1 MKKNNLSLIKGYLSK
16 HFVFQYN
23 IVTDRTEFRK
33 RDSKEGFQSLSE
45 YFLNSLFLQLTKMN
59 ISCTKE
65 LLRTIVESDF
75 VQKYNPFQEYM
86 YSLPKW
92 NGIDYIGHLA
102 KTIKTEDDS
111 YFDYVFRKWIVAL
124 VGSLMDD
131 KVINHTT
138 LIFTGEQGIGKTTWF
153 RRLVPQEL
161 SEYYFEGSIT
171 PNNKDDE
178 IQMGENMLINI
189 DELQSLNSKNMEALK
204 SLITLGEI
212 KVRRPYA
219 RRPEIIPR
227 RASFAGSGNTKE
239 FLTDTTGNRRFICIA
254 VKYIDN
260 QHNVLLDNVYSQAL
274 YLYNNGFQYWFSQ
287 DEIRSLNQHNE
298 GFTEI
303 SIEEDLIDRFL
314 KPCRKEE
321 ESVQFGSATEIM
333 TLLIKKS
340 NLDLDSDAIQNR
352 NPSKYGKILN
362 KKSFEKGK
370 TKDVR
375 GYYYKLIDNNIV

>member
-1 MKKNNLSLIKGYLSK
+1 MRNKDLSLIKGYLSK
-16 HFVFQYN
+16 NYIFRYN
-23 IVTDRTEFRK
+23 IITDRTEFR
-33 RDSKEGFQSLSE
+33 RRNSNEEFR
-45 YFLNSLFLQLTKMN
+45 FLNDYEINTVYLGLTKKN

-65 LLRTIVESDF
+65 NLRTILESDF
-75 VQKYNPFQEYM
+75 VPKYNPFENYL
-86 YSLPKW
+86 YNLPKW
-92 NGIDYIGHLA
+92 NGHDYIGQLV
-102 KTIKTEDDS
+102 KTVKTEDDIF
-111 YFDYVFRKWIVAL
+111 FDFVFRKWLVAL

-131 KVINHTT
+131 NVINHTA

-260 QHNVLLDNVYSQAL
+260 QHNVLLKNLYSHAL
-274 YLYNNGFQYWFSQ
+274 YLFQNGFQYWFSQ
-287 DEIRSLNQHNE
+287 AEIYSLNKHNE
-298 GFTEI
+298 GFMEI
-303 SIEEDLIDRFL
+303 SIEEDLIGKFIE
-314 KPCRKEE
+314 PCQKEDKHA
-321 ESVQFGSATEIM
+321 QFGSATEIM
-333 TLLIKKS
+333 ALLIEKS
-340 NLDLDSDAIQNR
+340 NLDSDTVQKL
-352 NPSKYGKILN
+352 NPSKFGKILN

-370 TKDVR
+370 VRDVR
-375 GYYYKLIDNNIV
+375 GYYYKLTENDVA